1 MTGRGSQARGGGKL
15 VLLLLAVLA
24 GGCASARPLAVS
36 APPPIAVCAA
46 PDEKTTAGEFC
57 GTVETVDAA
66 NSASGKVYRYL
77 GIHYGESTAGEHRWM
92 SPVPYAPRP
101 GTFAATEFGP
111 LCPQPN
117 RGETNPQSEDCL
129 TINVWRPAPAE
140 TAEAPLPV
148 MFFIYGGSF
157 LVGGSSAGVYD
168 GARLA
173 AEGHIVIVS
182 FNYRVGALGFL
193 SGLDGLTGNY
203 GFLDQQLALLW
214 VRRNIGAF
222 GGDPDR
228 VTIWGESAGAMSVGL
243 HLVAPQSQGLFRAA
257 IMESN
262 PYGIPY
268 KNQREAA
275 DFAKD
280 LRDLMGCEIGGIEC
294 MRRAPVETILA
305 HQTSDLIIVGGLLE
319 GLRGEL
325 VWAPVID
332 GVVIPDQPSKV
343 ATRIPMLIGTNR
355 DEGAL
360 FVGGFRIKIPFEVR
374 EIPRV
379 EYEAALDLVF
389 ADGVAHRIEAQPRY
403 APVDGDNTNQ
413 FAHVLGDYL
422 FTCANRHVMND
433 ARGPVYAYR
442 YDHLASYDEW
452 PGVPLCAPDQHR
464 VCHSFELPFVF
475 GNPVDVRLETAPPAA
490 AAHFSARDQIVADQM
505 MRYWT
510 NFAATLDPDDAEA
523 PKWPEFNRAHPA
535 MMVFEDE
542 AHAGNR
548 NPDCGFWDS
557 IGYDSRGMFARS
569 AK

>member
-1 MTGRGSQARGGGKL
+1 MTGRGPQTRRGGEL
-15 VLLLLAVLA
+15 VLLLLAFLLA
-24 GGCASARPLAVS
+24 GCAERPPLVS
-36 APPPIAVCAA
+36 APPPITVCTA
-46 PDEKTTAGEFC
+46 PDVKTTSGEVC
-57 GTVETVDAA
+57 GTVETVDATTST
-66 NSASGKVYRYL
+66 SADVYKYL

-92 SPVPYAPRP
+92 APVPYAARAEK
-101 GTFAATEFGP
+101 FEATAFGA

-129 TINVWRPAPAE
+129 TINVWSPALGGA
-140 TAEAPLPV
+140 AEAPLPV

-173 AEGHIVIVS
+173 ASGRAVIVS

-193 SGLDGLTGNY
+193 SGIDGLTGNY

-214 VRRNIGAF
+214 VRRNIRAF
-222 GGDPDR
+222 GGDANR

-243 HLVAPQSQGLFRAA
+243 HLVAPQSKGLFRAA
-257 IMESN
+257 IVESN

-268 KNQREAA
+268 KNQNEAA
-275 DFAKD
+275 DYAKD
-280 LRDLMGCEIGGIEC
+280 LRDLVGCELGGIEC
-294 MRRAPVETILA
+294 MRRAPIEMILT
-305 HQTSDLIIVGGLLE
+305 HQTSDVIVVGGLLE

-332 GVVIPDQPSKV
+332 GTVVPEQPSKV

-360 FVGGFRIKIPFEVR
+360 FVGGFRIEIPFESR
-374 EIPRV
+374 EIPRI

-389 ADGVAHRIEAQPRY
+389 ANGVAPRIEAQPRY

-413 FAHVLGDYL
+413 FARVLGDYL
-422 FTCANRHVMND
+422 FTCANRHVMSD
-433 ARGPVYAYR
+433 ARGAVYAYQ

-452 PGVPLCAPDQHR
+452 PGVPLCAPQQQR

-475 GNPVDVRLETAPPAA
+475 GNPVDVRLKTAPPKAS
-490 AAHFSARDQIVADQM
+490 AHFSAEDQIVADRM
-505 MRYWT
+505 MHYWT
-510 NFAATLDPDDAEA
+510 NFAATLDPNDLSA
-523 PKWPEFNRAHPA
+523 PRWPEFHRASPTL
-535 MMVFEDE
+535 MVFDGTVR
-542 AHAGNR
+542 AGGVD
-548 NPDCGFWDS
+548 PDCKFWDS
-557 IGYDSRGMFARS
+557 IGYDRRGMFAHPS
-569 AK
+569 K